1 MEGHQQEQVA
11 LKAFNQILSA
21 QHQNSAI
28 KTGCLINQE
37 HPFIG
42 ARANS
47 ISSCECLASGN
58 VLPKSSAH
66 ISTGQVYT
74 TRVHGR
80 SKLLHLWT
88 HQTEIITSVLV
99 RFNYKCTY
107 VMSVVVILLFRR
119 LTFLLFAMSPG
130 TMYSSRIWC
139 QNKIFFFVICILQ
152 QLLYSQ
158 TFFCNIFVFMVIV
171 GKNQWSTIR
180 VVLSSSTE
188 DS

>member
-11 LKAFNQILSA
+11 LKAFSQIFVSSTPELLLKQVVWLTKSTRSLV
-21 QHQNSAI
+21 Q
-28 KTGCLINQE
+28 GLI
-37 HPFIG
+37 PFHHVN
-42 ARANS
+42 AR
-47 ISSCECLASGN
+47 GN
-58 VLPKSSAH
+58 VLPRSSAH
-66 ISTGQVYT
+66 ICTGQVYT

-80 SKLLHLWT
+80 PKLLHLWT

-139 QNKIFFFVICILQ
+139 QDKIFFFVICILQ

-158 TFFCNIFVFMVIV
+158 TFFLQYICIH
-171 GKNQWSTIR
+171 GYSR
-180 VVLSSSTE
+180 
-188 DS
+188 